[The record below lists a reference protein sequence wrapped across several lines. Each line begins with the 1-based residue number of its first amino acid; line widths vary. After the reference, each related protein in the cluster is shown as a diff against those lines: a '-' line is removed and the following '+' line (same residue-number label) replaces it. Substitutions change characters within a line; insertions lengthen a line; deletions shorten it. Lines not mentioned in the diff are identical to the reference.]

1 MNFPNHEVKEAI
13 ESLPDGEREFVHWL
27 NNPEMQAEREEEK
40 NVHEKIVAQDFTTQ
54 KA

>member
-1 MNFPNHEVKEAI
+1 MNFTSNQVKSAI
-13 ESLPDGEREFVHWL
+13 DSLPEDEREFVHWL